1 MGMTMQLFQLDQIML
16 NEIIENPELFFE
28 IDPSSKEFNNIE
40 IDKSWEG
47 LKLLLS
53 KSINN
58 DFKDLTKL
66 ISSEQEISGIEELI
80 SDLYN
85 VNFLNAMQVQKLTPE
100 LLNLTLND
108 ISKNFD
114 FKEMNEIEIYGN
126 PFDTDSLTYFLK
138 YFEKIK
144 EFYSTAMK
152 NKKAVISYIS

>member
-1 MGMTMQLFQLDQIML
+1 MGMTMQLFQLDQIRL

-28 IDPSSKEFNNIE
+28 IDTSSKEFNKIE

-47 LKLLLS
+47 LKFLLS
-53 KSINN
+53 KSINY
-58 DFKDLTKL
+58 DSKDLTKL

-85 VNFLNAMQVQKLTPE
+85 VNFLNAIQVKELTLE
-100 LLNLTLND
+100 LLNLTFND

-114 FKEMNEIEIYGN
+114 FKEMNKIEVYGN
-126 PFDTDSLTYFLK
+126 PFDSDSLTYFLQ

-152 NKKAVISYIS
+152 NKKAVISCIS